1 MRKAHAMLDERIEIR
16 RLKQRIAERMQA
28 VGAMVVGM
36 DVEDIWLGSRGS
48 AKRGDGN
55 HEKCGS
61 DKCEKV
67 LHDFY
72 FIESSPSTTLQP
84 IARQVKNRFIPEA
97 YLPKNRCKKKSWY
110 SGSD

>member
-1 MRKAHAMLDERIEIR
+1 MLDERIEIR

-97 YLPKNRCKKKSWY
+97 YLPKNRCKRKASY
-110 SGSD
+110 RGSD